1 MKPLRLRGITLAY
14 AVCGA
19 QLFLGLAAALTCY
32 VIAGWH
38 SAGAALYGAMTAI
51 LPSLY
56 LAAKVF
62 LGGRDDKPLQVLGA
76 VYWGET
82 GKILLVAVMFII
94 GAKLF
99 PAHFLALM
107 LTFIACLSVYGLML
121 AVSR

>member
-1 MKPLRLRGITLAY
+1 MKPLRLRGIALAY

-19 QLFLGLAAALTCY
+19 QFFLGLAAALICY
-32 VIAGWH
+32 VIAGQQ
-38 SAGAALYGAMTAI
+38 SAGAALFGALTAI

-56 LAAKVF
+56 FAGKVF

-82 GKILLVAVMFII
+82 GKILLVAAMFIL

-107 LTFIACLSVYGLML
+107 LTFIACLSVYWLML